1 MSKLFSPIAIGQQTL
16 ENRIIIPPMCQYSAI
31 DGKHTDWHTMHY
43 GSLSHSGAGLLILE
57 ATAVCPEGRLSPYDL
72 GLWDD
77 ETQTSMTKLVKSIKQ
92 YSAMPLA
99 IQIVHA
105 GRKASMPEGWKKQ
118 QYIPS
123 EQGGWKTVAPSAIA
137 YNSDHDTPRELTL
150 DEIKTLVQQF
160 AESAKRAD
168 QAGFDMIE
176 IHGAHGYLIHQFLS
190 PLSNQ
195 RTDQYGG
202 SLENRMRFTLEV
214 YQAMRK
220 VVSPEKAIGIRISAT
235 DWIEGGWDLAQ
246 SLVLSEKLKALG
258 CSFIHVSTSG
268 LDERQKI
275 PAGPNFQ
282 VPFAQAIKEQLVDMP
297 IMAVGLITE
306 AKQAEEILEKNQADM
321 VSIGRGMLF
330 NPHWAWQAAAELGGQ
345 VTVPPQYVRSRPYQY
360 KNLFKA

>member
-1 MSKLFSPIAIGQQTL
+1 MSKLFSPITIDQQRL

-31 DGKHTDWHTMHY
+31 DGKPTDWHKMHY
-43 GSLSHSGAGLLILE
+43 GSLSHSGAGLLIIE

-77 ETQTSMTKLVKSIKQ
+77 ETQSAMTNLIKSIRK

-105 GRKASMPEGWKKQ
+105 GRKASMPEGWKKPL
-118 QYIPS
+118 YITP

-137 YNSDHDTPRELTL
+137 YNNDHDTPRELSI
-150 DEIKTLVQQF
+150 DEIKTLVKQF
-160 AESAKRAD
+160 ADSAKRAD

-214 YQAMRK
+214 YQAMRQ
-220 VVSPEKAIGIRISAT
+220 VVNPNKAVGIRISAT
-235 DWIEGGWDLAQ
+235 DWVEGGWDLEQ
-246 SLVLSEKLKALG
+246 SLVLAKQLKALG
-258 CSFIHVSTSG
+258 CSFIHVSTAG
-268 LDERQKI
+268 LDERQQI
-275 PAGPNFQ
+275 PVAPKFQ
-282 VPFAQAIKEQLVDMP
+282 VPFAKEIKEKVGMP
-297 IMAVGLITE
+297 TMAVGLITE
-306 AKQAEEILEKNQADM
+306 AQQAEEVLENNQADM
-321 VSIGRGMLF
+321 VSIGRAMLF
-330 NPHWAWQAAAELGGQ
+330 NPHWAWQAAAELGAQ
-345 VTVPPQYVRSRPYQY
+345 VTVPPQYERSSPYQY